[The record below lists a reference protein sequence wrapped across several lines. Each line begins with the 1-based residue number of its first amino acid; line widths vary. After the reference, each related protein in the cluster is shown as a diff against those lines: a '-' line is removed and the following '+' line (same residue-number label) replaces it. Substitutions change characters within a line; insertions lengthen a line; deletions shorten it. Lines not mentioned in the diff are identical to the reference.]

1 MKLVCLFS
9 HPRTG
14 TNYLHSVLRQWPG
27 VVALGEVFHE
37 NEAFGLRPAHLAALA
52 GPAGRTFSGPADP
65 ALVAWVRDNPAKT
78 IAALARMAHKNGRCA
93 LYFKVFPGQWP
104 NGLGPDLPALA
115 RLPGFTPVVLQRRML
130 DVYVSY
136 CKVAQIGHYK
146 MADTTGV
153 PIRLWADAFEI
164 WANES
169 RAWYRQV
176 MSLLEQAGM
185 PPLRAS
191 YEEDIDMAP
200 QALSDHWAG
209 LLGLPGGPV
218 DAAQALTR
226 QDRTPSLENKLDSH
240 GEFVAEAKRLGVW
253 EIGLGSFF

>member
-52 GPAGRTFSGPADP
+52 GPAGRSFAGAADP
-65 ALVAWVRDNPAKT
+65 ALVAWVRDNPAKAIT
-78 IAALARMAHKNGRCA
+78 TLARMARNNGRDA

-104 NGLGPDLPALA
+104 NGLAADLPALA

-136 CKVAQIGHYK
+136 CKVARINQYK
-146 MADTTGV
+146 TADTTDV

-169 RAWYRQV
+169 RAWYREV
-176 MSLLEQAGM
+176 MSLLEAAGT
-185 PPLRAS
+185 PALHAS
-191 YEEDIDMAP
+191 YERDVDMAP
-200 QALSDHWAG
+200 QALSDHWAR

-218 DAAQALTR
+218 DATQALTR
-226 QDRTPSLENKLDSH
+226 QDRTPSLEDKLGPHAS
-240 GEFVAEAKRLGVW
+240 FVAEAKRIGVW
-253 EIGLGSFF
+253 EMGLGGFL